1 MKKKKNKKKTHYNLD
16 KKINRKVNIII
27 IFIILVFSCIFF
39 RISYL
44 NIFRSS
50 YYKMLLTKNTTTYVY
65 GESTPRGRIYDR
77 NHKLLVDNTSVKS
90 IYYKKNSDITTK
102 EEITL
107 AYEVSN
113 NLSLDYDNLSNR
125 NLKEFYLL
133 LYPDIGNKKITSK
146 EYNDLE
152 NRKLNSDD
160 IYELKIDRLTDDDL
174 KVLED
179 KDKKAAYLYYLMNNG
194 YYYDEKDIKIK
205 DVTEQEYAY
214 ILENSDKLKG
224 FFTKLEWER
233 VYLYNNTLRD
243 ILGNVSSTSSGIP
256 KEEASYYLEKGYL
269 LTDRVGIS
277 GIEKEYEDIL
287 KGEKAKYKVLDDGT
301 LELISEGKKGT
312 DIVLSIDIDLQL
324 ELESMLDKEIIKT
337 KKEANTRFYSGSYIV
352 IQNPN
357 TGEIMSMVGR
367 SINKNKIYDNS
378 LGNIL
383 TNVTPG
389 SVVKGASIIVGYN
402 TKVIDIGT
410 IMEDKCIKLYNLPL
424 KCSWK
429 TLGTIN
435 DIEALARSSNV
446 YQYKIAMMVGGFTY
460 KYGKELKI
468 DEKAFDTYRNVFYQF
483 GLGVSTGI
491 DYPMEETGYKGTST
505 AGDLLI
511 NFSIGQYDTYTPIQ
525 LSQYISTIANGG
537 SRIKPHFLKQV
548 LDENKEKIYEVSPVV
563 LNKVETSDKY
573 MKRVQE
579 GFKKVMSTGTGR
591 FGYMGSAK
599 KPAGKT
605 GTSESFIDVDGDGV
619 IDYETISNNFVG
631 YAPYDNPVMSI
642 VVSSPHVQDP
652 NLGTYKSDVNLR
664 VSKKA
669 SDIFFKY
676 YDYDGNRIK
685 KD

>member
-50 YYKMLLTKNTTTYVY
+50 YYRMLLTKNTTTYVY

-90 IYYKKNSDITTK
+90 IYYKKNNDITIK

-113 NLSLDYDNLSNR
+113 NLLLDYDNLSNR

-133 LYPDIGNKKITSK
+133 LYPDMGNKKITSK

-214 ILENSDKLKG
+214 ILENTDKLKG

-324 ELESMLDKEIIKT
+324 ELEGMLDKEIIKT

-357 TGEIMSMVGR
+357 TGEIISMVGR

-676 YDYDGNRIK
+676 YDYDGNK
-685 KD
+685 K

>member
-50 YYKMLLTKNTTTYVY
+50 YYKMLLTKNITTYVY

-90 IYYKKNSDITTK
+90 IYYKKNNDITIK

-113 NLSLDYDNLSNR
+113 NLLLDYDNLSNR

-133 LYPDIGNKKITSK
+133 LYPDMGNKKITSK

-214 ILENSDKLKG
+214 ILENTDKLKG

-324 ELESMLDKEIIKT
+324 ELEGMLDKEIIKT

-357 TGEIMSMVGR
+357 TGEIISMVGR

-676 YDYDGNRIK
+676 YDYDGNK
-685 KD
+685 K

>member
-90 IYYKKNSDITTK
+90 IYYKKNNDITIK

-113 NLSLDYDNLSNR
+113 NLLLDYDNLSNR

-133 LYPDIGNKKITSK
+133 LYPDMGNKKITSK

-214 ILENSDKLKG
+214 ILENTDKLKG

-324 ELESMLDKEIIKT
+324 ELEGMLDKEIIKT

-357 TGEIMSMVGR
+357 TGEIISMVGR

-676 YDYDGNRIK
+676 YDYDGNK
-685 KD
+685 K

>member
-16 KKINRKVNIII
+16 KKLNRKVNIII

-90 IYYKKNSDITTK
+90 IYYKKNNDITIK

-113 NLSLDYDNLSNR
+113 NLLLDYDNLSNR

-133 LYPDIGNKKITSK
+133 LYPDMGNKKITSK

-214 ILENSDKLKG
+214 ILENTDKLKG

-324 ELESMLDKEIIKT
+324 ELEGMLDKEIIKT

-357 TGEIMSMVGR
+357 TGEIISMVGR

-676 YDYDGNRIK
+676 YDYDGNK
-685 KD
+685 K